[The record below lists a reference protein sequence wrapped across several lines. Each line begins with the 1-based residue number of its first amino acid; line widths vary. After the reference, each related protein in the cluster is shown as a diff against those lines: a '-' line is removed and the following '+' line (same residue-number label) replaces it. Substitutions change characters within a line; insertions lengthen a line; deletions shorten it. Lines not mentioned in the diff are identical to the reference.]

1 MSDHDDSL
9 AALIDE
15 HADSLIDNGILD
27 RRILLHAIAEVESG
41 HGDHWAASRHEPSYC
56 YGSILYKGPNGMD
69 LREQSQQ
76 WGCLAHSSFGSFQIM
91 FISAFEMG
99 FRGDPIALRNDFV
112 GIPHVISLIN
122 RRILGK
128 YTRIGVERF
137 ADAYNSGRP
146 DDDRIPADYIKDF
159 VAAYT
164 KWQLRLDPPQVL
176 HA

>member
-1 MSDHDDSL
+1 MDETSL
-9 AALIDE
+9 GGLIDE
-15 HADSLIDNGILD
+15 HAPGLIDNGIID
-27 RRILLHAIAEVESG
+27 RRILLHAIADVESS
-41 HGDHWAASRHEPSYC
+41 HGEHWTASRHEPSYC

-91 FISAFEMG
+91 FITAFEMG
-99 FRGDPIALRNDFV
+99 FRGDPIALRNDAV
-112 GIPHVISLIN
+112 GLPYVVNLIN

-128 YTRIGVERF
+128 HPRITVDPF
-137 ADAYNSGRP
+137 ARMYNSGRP
-146 DDDRIPADYIKDF
+146 EVSKSTDDYAEKF

-164 KWQLRLDPPQVL
+164 KWQLKLDPPQVL